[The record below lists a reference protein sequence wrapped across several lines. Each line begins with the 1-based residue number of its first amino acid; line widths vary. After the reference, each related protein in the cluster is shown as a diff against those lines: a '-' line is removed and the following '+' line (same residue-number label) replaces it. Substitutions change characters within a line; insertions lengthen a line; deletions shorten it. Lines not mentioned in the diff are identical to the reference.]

1 MAMLLFFALA
11 KKIDV
16 AVGEYTKKSMTETIS
31 FDALV
36 ITNISSYL
44 TIHQSNLWLSYMRLT
59 DFCIASYNNL
69 IGDEFIEYFNAID
82 DHRVTALSTYQSFRS
97 CVTLSLGGKPLDIP
111 ILHRLCRLAFSGSG
125 NENIRP
131 MIWWMTFEYPHDY
144 MDIWAAVGEY
154 AITSEAS
161 THLLISDLMGYH
173 HMSFARYI
181 LATKDGRY
189 ADYCYRIISR
199 AWDGVME
206 KAGPLFINA
215 HIHTARSGEDIIDLI
230 HRCMSYHRAGHYIV
244 VGEYDGNVYISLT
257 EFNRAR
263 SKENILF
270 IAIFY
275 KYLLM
280 KTGAYKKI
288 KRMIWE
294 L

>member
-1 MAMLLFFALA
+1 
-11 KKIDV
+11 
-16 AVGEYTKKSMTETIS
+16 MTDTIS

-36 ITNISSYL
+36 ITNIASYL
-44 TIHQSNLWLSYMRLT
+44 TIHTSNLWLSWMRLT
-59 DFCIASYNNL
+59 DFCLTPYIDL
-69 IGDEFIEYFNAID
+69 TPTDFIDYFNTLD
-82 DHRVTALSTYQSFRS
+82 DHHVAALSTYQSFRS
-97 CVTLSLGGKPLDIP
+97 CITLSLAGKPLDIP

-125 NENIRP
+125 NGNIRP

-144 MDIWAAVGEY
+144 MDIWTAVGEY
-154 AITSEAS
+154 AITTEAS
-161 THLLISDLMGYH
+161 TYTLISDLVGYH
-173 HMSFARYI
+173 HMSFSRYI
-181 LATKDGRY
+181 LATNDGRY

-206 KAGPLFINA
+206 KAGPLYINA
-215 HIHTARSGEDIIDLI
+215 HIQTARSGEDIIALLD
-230 HRCMSYHRAGHYIV
+230 RCMSYHRAGHYIV
-244 VGEYDGNVYISLT
+244 AGSYDGDIYISLT

-263 SKENILF
+263 SKDKILA

-275 KYLLM
+275 KYRLM